1 MEHRSD
7 SKDNHESESSET
19 CFETAQDSVS
29 ENASQVLER
38 IRNEEAAARIAE
50 KEDKIRRAC
59 EMRDLDALVSY
70 ATSEGG
76 FLRDDIRRQAC
87 KSPT

>member
-1 MEHRSD
+1 MDHHSEF
-7 SKDNHESESSET
+7 KDNPESESSET
-19 CFETAQDSVS
+19 CFETAPDSIS
-29 ENASQVLER
+29 ESASQVLER
-38 IRNEEAAARIAE
+38 IRNEEAAACIAE

-59 EMRDLDALVSY
+59 EMRDLEALVSY

-87 KSPT
+87 K